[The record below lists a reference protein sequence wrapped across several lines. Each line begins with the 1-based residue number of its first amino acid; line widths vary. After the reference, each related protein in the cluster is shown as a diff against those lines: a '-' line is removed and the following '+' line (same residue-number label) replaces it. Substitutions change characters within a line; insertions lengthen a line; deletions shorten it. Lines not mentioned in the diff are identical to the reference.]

1 MNAENCS
8 VASKSDRYNDDQWV
22 DQRSP
27 LNAEGKPIANLKAFL
42 GVFET
47 DQYQGD
53 VSFGVACGPWEKV
66 EEWRQIDWTVEHADK
81 ISFTSRKS
89 VIFTGPQEYMDGFI
103 VSVTH
108 TFEDK
113 AARLILV
120 DKKGQHHVQKHSR
133 EGEGQNLLKNSYY
146 VQGIKRSDIDKFI
159 FETRDYE
166 WITFKN
172 VALRPGVKTEVEVV
186 AEKSEVKSQERDN
199 RINPLAELSI
209 PPDASPRVAN
219 ALKTIADTMNAVE
232 VTGRDRLE
240 RLAGLFDRINESCDE
255 LQGKNGTEI
264 PDVPEW
270 GQLPSRLVDIL
281 KLLHKIEETAEGC
294 RGLAMADQKELLEQH
309 WQTLKGHYNTLC
321 LFLYPKQQSAEGKI
335 LSSAP
340 TTVITE
346 LRNPPFTAMLSNG
359 VTVELVGV
367 CEHLGD
373 NTQWWAANGQLI
385 AVPSFKANAKSE
397 PMKAI
402 PTQYTLLVRATG
414 GSHNSLHMKIYEG
427 FGFSTPFS
435 DNGTALCMVK
445 HPQSEQTFHQDAFV
459 KGPVMVGV
467 AQGDWIKARGGDQS
481 DSFAIPN
488 SFLIGAHDQIVIQP
502 PQQDKPAPGVTVF
515 WGSITSHDYELKL
528 VCTLKDGTNR
538 ENMRAYYDSFDTIET
553 GGIQNSAIK
562 TVNFSFDL
570 IPIDQITGYELYYR
584 QYEYARFENVV
595 FKPGVKTEVEIT
607 AESPTPYHNSA
618 DKAVTD
624 MQQKILLERK
634 ALLHKN
640 LQIAEQKY
648 KSGLAGPIELLQA
661 KIDLLR
667 VESEMSE
674 TDQQRMAILNDI
686 VTAYNEWEK
695 RATLLF
701 ESGRITEEELNK
713 IKLMRLDAEN
723 ELIKERA
730 L

>member
-1 MNAENCS
+1 MPQVGVDFGAWEEVSRQSVQENGVSSGSGITWFTPTEKNGKAYIHLICGKPENAIRVTAVDTNGNTHIAGTRTSRKQERIEIEAYLRIPLSQIAEFRLWQRPIQWITFKNVSLRPGVKTDVEIVSEKPEVGRQESEVRSQQTEGNSENAELRSQNTAFTAVLPNGVTVELVGICEHPSEGKQWWKPDGQITQEIPYAKFGWNSSWTQTGREFAVRVMNAENCS

-27 LNAEGKPIANLKAFL
+27 LNAEGKPVANLKAFL

-240 RLAGLFDRINESCDE
+240 RLAGLFDRINEACDD

-281 KLLHKIEETAEGC
+281 ELLHKIEETAEGC
-294 RGLAMADQKELLEQH
+294 RSLAAANQKEYLEQH
-309 WQTLKGHYNTLC
+309 WQTLKDHYNILC
-321 LFLYPKQQSAEGKI
+321 LFLKPKQQA
-335 LSSAP
+335 
-340 TTVITE
+340 ITE
-346 LRNPPFTAMLSNG
+346 G
-359 VTVELVGV
+359 
-367 CEHLGD
+367 
-373 NTQWWAANGQLI
+373 
-385 AVPSFKANAKSE
+385 
-397 PMKAI
+397 
-402 PTQYTLLVRATG
+402 
-414 GSHNSLHMKIYEG
+414 
-427 FGFSTPFS
+427 
-435 DNGTALCMVK
+435 
-445 HPQSEQTFHQDAFV
+445 
-459 KGPVMVGV
+459 
-467 AQGDWIKARGGDQS
+467 
-481 DSFAIPN
+481 
-488 SFLIGAHDQIVIQP
+488 
-502 PQQDKPAPGVTVF
+502 
-515 WGSITSHDYELKL
+515 
-528 VCTLKDGTNR
+528 
-538 ENMRAYYDSFDTIET
+538 
-553 GGIQNSAIK
+553 
-562 TVNFSFDL
+562 
-570 IPIDQITGYELYYR
+570 
-584 QYEYARFENVV
+584 
-595 FKPGVKTEVEIT
+595 
-607 AESPTPYHNSA
+607 
-618 DKAVTD
+618 
-624 MQQKILLERK
+624 
-634 ALLHKN
+634 
-640 LQIAEQKY
+640 
-648 KSGLAGPIELLQA
+648 
-661 KIDLLR
+661 
-667 VESEMSE
+667 
-674 TDQQRMAILNDI
+674 
-686 VTAYNEWEK
+686 
-695 RATLLF
+695 
-701 ESGRITEEELNK
+701 
-713 IKLMRLDAEN
+713 
-723 ELIKERA
+723 
-730 L
+730 